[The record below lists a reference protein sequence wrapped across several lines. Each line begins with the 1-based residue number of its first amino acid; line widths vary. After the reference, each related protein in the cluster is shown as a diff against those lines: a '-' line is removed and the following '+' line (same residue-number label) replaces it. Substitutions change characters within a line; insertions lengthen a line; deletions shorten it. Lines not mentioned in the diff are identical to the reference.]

1 MTLTRPQRS
10 ELDRTHFFI
19 NGTWV
24 EPRGTETHLA
34 LEAATE
40 QPLGTAA
47 MGTDADIDAAVT
59 AARAALDE
67 GPWGRTTAAARA
79 EAMHRFADALAAR
92 ADTTSELSAAKT
104 VCRLLFRLRSTEP
117 VRSGCCGCTPNWSN
131 RLRSR
136 RFGPANP
143 EQRSCA
149 ANPSVSSARSHP
161 GITHKC
167 WPWRRSHRRSP
178 PDALSYSSP
187 HPKQRWTPTF
197 SVTPP

>member
-92 ADTTSELSAAKT
+92 ADTTSELVSRENGMPITLSAA
-104 VCRLLFRLRSTEP
+104 VNGAGPVGLLRMYAELVKQAALE
-117 VRSGCCGCTPNWSN
+117 
-131 RLRSR
+131 